1 MTHGTRN
8 RTDAQHL
15 DECLGTEERL
25 LADLRM
31 LLAQQ
36 REAVAGGDAGV
47 LADVMDRRER
57 LVTQL
62 ADAEAGVA
70 KLASVASVSQRERM
84 RAISEDAGRIGA
96 EDRSEIAR
104 LGVIKD
110 QLAAELRALA
120 ASSRAHGAYGV
131 GGPAVPT
138 LQDREA

>member
-1 MTHGTRN
+1 M
-8 RTDAQHL
+8 
-15 DECLGTEERL
+15 
-25 LADLRM
+25 LADLRS

-36 REAVAGGDAGV
+36 RDAVARGDTEV

-57 LVTQL
+57 LISQL

-70 KLASVASVSQRERM
+70 KLASVATGSQRERM
-84 RAISEDAGRIGA
+84 RAIAEDAGRIAA

-110 QLAAELRALA
+110 QLAAELRNLA

>member
-1 MTHGTRN
+1 MTHGTGT
-8 RTDAQHL
+8 RTEAQHL

-25 LADLRM
+25 LADLRS
-31 LLAQQ
+31 LLALQ
-36 REAVAGGDAGV
+36 RDAIAGGDAGV

-57 LVTQL
+57 LIAQL
-62 ADAEAGVA
+62 ADAEAAVA
-70 KLASVASVSQRERM
+70 KLTPVASASQRERM
-84 RAISEDAGRIGA
+84 RAISEDAGSIAA
-96 EDRSEIAR
+96 EDRNEIAR

-110 QLAAELRALA
+110 QLAAELRTLA

>member
-1 MTHGTRN
+1 MTHGTRT
-8 RTDAQHL
+8 RTDAQQL

-25 LADLRM
+25 LADLRS

-36 REAVAGGDAGV
+36 LEAVAGGDAGV

-57 LVTQL
+57 LIAQL
-62 ADAEAGVA
+62 ADAEARVV
-70 KLASVASVSQRERM
+70 KLASVASVAQRERM
-84 RAISEDAGRIGA
+84 RAISEDAGRIAA

-110 QLAAELRALA
+110 QLAAELRTLA

-131 GGPAVPT
+131 GGPAAPT